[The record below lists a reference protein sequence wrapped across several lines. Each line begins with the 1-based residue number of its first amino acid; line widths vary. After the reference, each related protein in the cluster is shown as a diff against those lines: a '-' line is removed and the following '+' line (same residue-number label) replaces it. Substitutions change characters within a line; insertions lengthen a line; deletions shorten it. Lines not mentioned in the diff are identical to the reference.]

1 MIFSYMKKKLKEDK
15 TVRLGALEAGGTK
28 MVCAIGDET
37 GKIFEQISIP
47 TQTPEDTVPKM
58 IEYFKN
64 AGIEGLGIACFGPI
78 DPDKKSATYGYITS
92 TPKLAWQNY
101 NFVGAFEEALGCP
114 VGFDTDVN
122 GSVLGEVTFGQAKGK
137 SRVVYVTIGTGVGA
151 GVYIEGKLLHGMLHP
166 EAGHVMIQ
174 KRPNDNYEGRCPFH
188 KNCLEGHAAGPAI
201 EARWGKKAIELKDNK
216 EVWDL
221 EAYYIAQALAGY
233 VLTLS
238 PEMIILGGGVMHQ
251 EQLFPMIRGY
261 VKEILN
267 GYIKTEEMEHLDS
280 YIVPA
285 SLNDDQG
292 IMGCLELARRAADEK

>member
-1 MIFSYMKKKLKEDK
+1 
-15 TVRLGALEAGGTK
+15 
-28 MVCAIGDET
+28 
-37 GKIFEQISIP
+37 
-47 TQTPEDTVPKM
+47 
-58 IEYFKN
+58 
-64 AGIEGLGIACFGPI
+64 
-78 DPDKKSATYGYITS
+78 
-92 TPKLAWQNY
+92 
-101 NFVGAFEEALGCP
+101 
-114 VGFDTDVN
+114 
-122 GSVLGEVTFGQAKGK
+122 
-137 SRVVYVTIGTGVGA
+137 
-151 GVYIEGKLLHGMLHP
+151 
-166 EAGHVMIQ
+166 MIQ
-174 KRPNDNYEGRCPFH
+174 KRPNDHYEGRCPFH

-292 IMGCLELARRAADEK
+292 IMGCLELARRATAEK

>member
-1 MIFSYMKKKLKEDK
+1 
-15 TVRLGALEAGGTK
+15 
-28 MVCAIGDET
+28 
-37 GKIFEQISIP
+37 
-47 TQTPEDTVPKM
+47 
-58 IEYFKN
+58 
-64 AGIEGLGIACFGPI
+64 
-78 DPDKKSATYGYITS
+78 
-92 TPKLAWQNY
+92 
-101 NFVGAFEEALGCP
+101 
-114 VGFDTDVN
+114 
-122 GSVLGEVTFGQAKGK
+122 
-137 SRVVYVTIGTGVGA
+137 
-151 GVYIEGKLLHGMLHP
+151 MLF
-166 EAGHVMIQ
+166 
-174 KRPNDNYEGRCPFH
+174 RS
-188 KNCLEGHAAGPAI
+188 I

-267 GYIKTEEMEHLDS
+267 GYIKTEEIEHLDS

-292 IMGCLELARRAADEK
+292 IMGCLELARRAAAEK